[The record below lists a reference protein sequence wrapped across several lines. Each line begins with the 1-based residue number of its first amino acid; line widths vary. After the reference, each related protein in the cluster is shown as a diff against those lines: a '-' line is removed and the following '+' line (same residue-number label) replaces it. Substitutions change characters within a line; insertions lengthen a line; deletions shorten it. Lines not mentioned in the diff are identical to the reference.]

1 MRSIH
6 ARAAEPLLDFL
17 ALIAAVAAVY
27 VSASFAG
34 PPAASLWWN
43 LLAVAFTLL
52 SLAASGQY
60 RQRFTLQFLDD
71 ARTIL
76 GATASAAMAV
86 AFLRLLFAPDADI
99 AGQAARFWLL
109 ASVYTVAA
117 RGAFQLILSRA
128 RSVAGAGEPTLII
141 GAGSVGHFVARRLL
155 DRPEFGLRPVAF
167 VDDDPLEV
175 DEPARLPVLRT
186 EGKALADRI
195 ADLIDELGARHVVIA
210 FSLGPHEE
218 KLDLIRRCR
227 ELGASVSLVPR
238 MFEAVPDETT
248 LERLG
253 GVPLVTVHPRDPRGW
268 QFALKYAFDR
278 VVAAIAIVL
287 VSPVL
292 IFAALGVLL
301 TMGRPIL
308 FRQERVGLD
317 GKSFDMLKFRTM
329 RGSPDKGGE
338 ADAAWAQAV
347 VGERGGE
354 ADAAA
359 VKAAAED
366 RRTPFGSLLRR
377 TGIDELPQLFNV
389 LRGEMS
395 LVGPRPER
403 RAYVELFERTIRR
416 YDDRHRVKAGITGW
430 AQVNGLRGETSLE
443 DRVEWDNYYIEN
455 WSWWLDMKIILLT
468 ARALFRGSGS

>member
-1 MRSIH
+1 VRSIH
-6 ARAAEPLLDFL
+6 ARAAEPLLDLL

-43 LLAVAFTLL
+43 ALAVVFTLL

-76 GATASAAMAV
+76 GATAIAAMGV

-117 RGAFQLILSRA
+117 RGAFQIILSRA
-128 RSVAGAGEPTLII
+128 RRVAGAGEPTLII
-141 GAGSVGHFVARRLL
+141 GAGEVGHFVARRLL

-175 DEPARLPVLRT
+175 DEPAGLPVLRT

-268 QFALKYAFDR
+268 QFTLKYAFDR

-347 VGERGGE
+347 VGEAAEE
-354 ADAAA
+354 AEAAI
-359 VKAAAED
+359 KAAAED

-403 RAYVELFERTIRR
+403 RAYVELFERTIHR

-430 AQVNGLRGETSLE
+430 AQVNGLRRETSLE

>member
-1 MRSIH
+1 MRSVH
-6 ARAAEPLLDFL
+6 SRAAEPLLDFF

-34 PPAASLWWN
+34 PPAAPPGWIIAS
-43 LLAVAFTLL
+43 AAFTLL
-52 SLAASGQY
+52 GFAAAGQY

-71 ARTIL
+71 ARAIL
-76 GATASAAMAV
+76 GATAIASMAV
-86 AFLRLLFAPDADI
+86 AFLRLQFDPDPDI
-99 AGQAARFWLL
+99 ASQAARFWLL
-109 ASVYTVAA
+109 ASAYTVAA

-128 RSVAGAGEPTLII
+128 RRVGGAGEPTLII

-155 DRPEFGLRPVAF
+155 SRPEFGLRPVAF
-167 VDDDPLEV
+167 VDDDPLTV
-175 DEPARLPVLRT
+175 DDAAELPVLST
-186 EGKALADRI
+186 EGKSLAERV
-195 ADLIDELGARHVVIA
+195 ADAVAEFGVRHVIIA

-278 VVAAIAIVL
+278 VVAAVAIVL

-292 IFAALGVLL
+292 LFAAAGVLI

-317 GKSFDMLKFRTM
+317 GKEFAMLKFRTM
-329 RGSPDKGGE
+329 RGSPEEGGE
-338 ADAAWAQAV
+338 ADAAWAQQV
-347 VGERGGE
+347 VGAEGDTQDKPVSP
-354 ADAAA
+354 AS
-359 VKAAAED
+359 ED

-403 RAYVELFERTIRR
+403 RAYVELFERSIRR

-455 WSWWLDMKIILLT
+455 WSWWLDLKIVLLT
-468 ARALFRGSGS
+468 ARALFWGSGS